1 MKHFKVFTVIALLV
15 MAIPCNAQLTINIRY
30 TGPNGAAKQYVKEM
44 EESGI
49 AGRIRAVEGCLRY
62 DYFFPADD
70 PEGLLLIDEWADQ
83 AALNRYH
90 ASPMMQEAAAL
101 REKYKLGGRQIR
113 RYQAITELQPRAVLT
128 RKSSNEN
135 DMNQALSSRRQGL
148 AVMAA
153 LEAKGDQA
161 GLEKAAAEALDNGL
175 TVSEAKEA
183 LSQLYAYTGF
193 PRSLNAL
200 GTLQKLLQRRQAEG
214 ISDNIGKDADPLPA
228 DYNALK
234 QGTAVQTKLSGQ
246 PFNYSFVPATDYYL
260 KAHLFGDIFAR
271 NNLSFADREIV
282 TVSAISA
289 LPGCEPQ
296 LVAHVSGARNMGVS
310 DEELRAL
317 LALLEAKVGL
327 AEAERLRGALN
338 AVLGDANTSVQTVDF
353 SVWPKGQP
361 NTAYAQFFTGN
372 SYLAPLDGGVA
383 NVTFEPGCRNNW
395 HIHHKQVQVL
405 ICVAGRGWYQE
416 WGKPAVQLV
425 PGTVIEIPEGAKHW
439 HGAAA
444 DSWMQHLT
452 IHKDVQDGASN
463 EWLEPVSDEQYKSV
477 RN

>member
-1 MKHFKVFTVIALLV
+1 MKLHKAIIVLALII

-30 TGPNGAAKQYVKEM
+30 SGAKGAAKKYVKEM
-44 EESGI
+44 EQSGI
-49 AGRIRAVEGCLRY
+49 AARIRAVEGCLRY

-83 AALNRYH
+83 AALDRYH
-90 ASPMMQEAAAL
+90 ASPMMKEAAAL
-101 REKYKLGGRQIR
+101 REKYKLGSRQIR
-113 RYQAITELQPRAVLT
+113 MFNPLAQHSHAEKNAQSMNNTLT
-128 RKSSNEN
+128 P
-135 DMNQALSSRRQGL
+135 RRQGL
-148 AVMAA
+148 AVIAA
-153 LEAKGDQA
+153 LEAKGDQIA
-161 GLEKAAAEALDNGL
+161 LENAAAEALDNGL
-175 TVSEAKEA
+175 TISEAKEA

-200 GTLQKLLQRRQAEG
+200 GTLQRVLAARQAAG
-214 ISDNIGKDADPLPA
+214 IQDTPGKDADPLPA
-228 DYNALK
+228 DYDALK
-234 QGTAVQTKLSGQ
+234 QGTAVQTQLSGQ
-246 PFNYSFVPATDYYL
+246 PFNYAFVPATDYYL

-271 NNLSFADREIV
+271 NNLSFSDREIV

-296 LVAHVSGARNMGVS
+296 LVAHVSGARNMGVT
-310 DEELRAL
+310 DAELRAL
-317 LALLEAKVGL
+317 PALLEEKVGL
-327 AEAERLRGALN
+327 AEAERLRGALET
-338 AVLGDANTSVQTVDF
+338 VLGDAHTSVRTVDF

-361 NTAYAQFFTGN
+361 NTAYAQYFVGN
-372 SYLAPLDGGVA
+372 SYLAPMEGAVA
-383 NVTFEPGCRNNW
+383 NVSFEPGCRNNW

-425 PGTVIEIPEGAKHW
+425 PGTIIEIPEGAKHW

-452 IHKDVQDGASN
+452 FHKDVQEGASN
-463 EWLEPVSDEQYKSV
+463 EWLEPVNDEQYQKV
-477 RN
+477 R